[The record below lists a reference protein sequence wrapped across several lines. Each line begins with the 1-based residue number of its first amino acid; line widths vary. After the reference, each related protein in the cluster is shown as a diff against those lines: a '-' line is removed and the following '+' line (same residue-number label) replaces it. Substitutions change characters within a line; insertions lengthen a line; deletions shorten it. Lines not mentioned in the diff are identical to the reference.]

1 VRLILKPGCIVALAH
16 NPEQEEA
23 EETIEVE
30 YAGEEME
37 IGFNVNYLIDAIN
50 AIKTAALMMTTTNP
64 DSSCMLLPD
73 GQDNCK
79 YVVMPM
85 RL

>member
-1 VRLILKPGCIVALAH
+1 AN

-23 EETIEVE
+23 EETINVDYHGAEL
-30 YAGEEME
+30 E
-37 IGFNVNYLIDAIN
+37 IGFNVNYLLDVMNVIRSENVKILMADSNSSALITDAN
-50 AIKTAALMMTTTNP
+50 DETA
-64 DSSCMLLPD
+64 S
-73 GQDNCK
+73 